1 MFEALYNHYFNL
13 ITVLMSHHD
22 MCQNDHLTGVILN
35 TSLLSFTIICLTK
48 FIIKLFI
55 AQKEP
60 NLITINIQ
68 VSPHYILLSPHDTH
82 NYCLVPTG
90 HHGAHHVG
98 TFMEHLENK
107 TTIMLFMY
115 NIIVNVFITVPFDN
129 NSQ

>member
-1 MFEALYNHYFNL
+1 
-13 ITVLMSHHD
+13 MSHHD
-22 MCQNDHLTGVILN
+22 MSQHDHLTGVILN
-35 TSLLSFTIICLTK
+35 ASLLSFTIICLTK

-68 VSPHYILLSPHDTH
+68 VSPHDIPLSPHDTH

-90 HHGAHHVG
+90 HHGGRHVG
-98 TFMEHLENK
+98 TFRKHLENK